1 MICDDLILGLHHF
14 SDFCL
19 IFSNF
24 GKYLYYK
31 IISMR
36 KIEVDW
42 IGVESSKKSSLE
54 GLEDTIND
62 CTSEHDGVV
71 KVIAFSGNPTHFF
84 GKRPFLYKNEIYLS
98 VFTQDYILI
107 FEENSLNIKELIFIY
122 DNEVFNHEEVLIDAI
137 LCKYLIR
144 KLGM

>member
-24 GKYLYYK
+24 SKYLYYK

-62 CTSEHDGVV
+62 FKLD
-71 KVIAFSGNPTHFF
+71 
-84 GKRPFLYKNEIYLS
+84 
-98 VFTQDYILI
+98 
-107 FEENSLNIKELIFIY
+107 IKERI
-122 DNEVFNHEEVLIDAI
+122 
-137 LCKYLIR
+137 K
-144 KLGM
+144 KLH